1 MMFSNRSLQ
10 TYLGLV
16 AAVVTLVLAT
26 ISGMLIFHLQTAKSE
41 DESRA
46 LIKSLMATVY
56 NTAAI
61 ATFANN
67 QQIGQDAIDGLLKNE
82 VVQRA
87 ELTGNRGISIV
98 SERPGGQQ
106 NAQNALVEPI
116 RSPFSEDE
124 VVGELRV
131 EPNRDWIAKKA
142 RESALTMV
150 AWMAGLIVITTIIF
164 MFIIRRTLTDPLVTA
179 ARQLGKIVP
188 GQSAQLKTP
197 DHLEKNEVGALI
209 QGVNELLGKVSAAL
223 DVERNL
229 RSQVEETDA
238 QLRIAMSKT
247 EAAAKAK
254 EDFLASM
261 SHEIRTPLNG
271 VIGTLDL
278 LSLGQLDEAQREQVN
293 AMREAS
299 NSLLGIINDILDFSK
314 IEAGK
319 LDINP
324 EPVSLPQVLGS
335 VIHLYRDTASSK
347 GLTLDLQTSGLDRTV
362 MCDPLRMRQIV
373 SNLISNALK
382 FTKEGGVTIRARAL
396 PKGPQELVVRVD
408 VIDTGIGIPL
418 ESQWKVFSAF
428 SQAEADTAKKFGGTG
443 LGLAIC
449 KRLCQLMGGQISL
462 KSTPGKGT
470 TFSVELPLN
479 VTDQAPA
486 ATDVADLAKQFR
498 TQQSQ
503 QPLLSVDEAER
514 LGCLIGM
521 VDDHPINRYVLSRQL
536 NLLGYTCVSAEDGIQ
551 ALEMTRTR
559 KLALLIT
566 DCQMPGMDGYQL
578 ARAIREDEAQANRP
592 PLPVLAC
599 TASALQGEAEKC
611 QAAGMSDYMTKP
623 LQVPVLA
630 AMLKK
635 WGPDLEAIR
644 AQADTAPKEKT
655 APPAASESA
664 ESPIDQR
671 YWESQT
677 GGDEE
682 LQTMLADQFIET
694 TKGDLNKLHELADA
708 DHEAAKAQTHRIK
721 GAAVAVGA
729 KNLGAICEAL
739 EQAFAAHDVD
749 GLRCQITELD
759 QEIAKVVAWLD
770 QAVHAVKAD

>member
-1 MMFSNRSLQ
+1 MKFCYRSLQ
-10 TYLGLV
+10 AYLTFI
-16 AAVVTLVLAT
+16 AAVTTLVLT
-26 ISGMLIFHLQTAKSE
+26 SISGVLVYHFQTAKSE

-67 QQIGQDAIDGLLKNE
+67 QQIGQDAIGGLLKND

-87 ELTGNRGISIV
+87 ELTGNRGLKVV
-98 SERPGGQQ
+98 SERPGNQAR
-106 NAQNALVEPI
+106 NTPLVEPI
-116 RSPFSEDE
+116 RSPFSDDE
-124 VVGELRV
+124 VVGTLSV
-131 EPNRDWIAKKA
+131 EPNREWIAQKA

-150 AWMAGLIVITTIIF
+150 GWMAAIIVATAIIS
-164 MFIIRRTLTDPLVTA
+164 MAIIRRTLTDPLVTVVK
-179 ARQLGKIVP
+179 QLNKIIP
-188 GQSAQLKTP
+188 GQPATLIIP
-197 DHLEKNEVGALI
+197 DHLKRNEVGVLVSGMNDLLDGVRQAL
-209 QGVNELLGKVSAAL
+209 NS
-223 DVERNL
+223 ERVM

-238 QLRIAMSKT
+238 QLRVAMSQT

-278 LSLGQLDEAQREQVN
+278 LSLGELNGSQREQVN

-324 EPVSLPQVLGS
+324 EPVNLPQVLGS
-335 VIHLYRDTASSK
+335 VINLYRDTASSK
-347 GLTLDLQTSGLDRTV
+347 GLTLDLKLSGVDQTV
-362 MCDPLRMRQIV
+362 MCDPLRIRQIV

-382 FTKEGGVTIRARAL
+382 FTKEGGVTIKARAL
-396 PKGPQELVVRVD
+396 PKGSKQLQLRID
-408 VIDTGIGIPL
+408 VSDTGIGIPL

-449 KRLCQLMGGQISL
+449 KRLCQLMGGTISL

-470 TFSVELPLN
+470 TFSIEVPLDL
-479 VTDQAPA
+479 TEHAPI
-486 ATDVADLAKQFR
+486 ATDLDDLAKQFR
-498 TQQSQ
+498 PAAAGSR
-503 QPLLSVDEAER
+503 LLTVEEAEAQ
-514 LGCLIGM
+514 GCLIGL

-536 NLLGYTCVSAEDGIQ
+536 TLLGFTSVSAEDGLQ
-551 ALEMTRTR
+551 ALEMSHQH

-578 ARAIREDEAQANRP
+578 ARAIREEEAQSGRP
-592 PLPVLAC
+592 PLPILAC
-599 TASALQGEAEKC
+599 TAAALQGEAEKC

-630 AMLKK
+630 AMLRK
-635 WGPDLEAIR
+635 WGPALPALPAVTEEPAPEALS
-644 AQADTAPKEKT
+644 AK
-655 APPAASESA
+655 ASA
-664 ESPIDQR
+664 LAPIDVA
-671 YWESQT
+671 YWERQT
-677 GGDEE
+677 SGEDE
-682 LQTMLADQFIET
+682 LKTMLAEQFIQT
-694 TKGDLNKLHELADA
+694 TQGDLTRLRELVKH
-708 DHEAAKAQTHRIK
+708 DHEAARAQAHRIK
-721 GAAVAVGA
+721 GGAVAVGA
-729 KNLGAICEAL
+729 QVLGQLCEEL
-739 EQAFAAHDVD
+739 EQAFLHHD
-749 GLRCQITELD
+749 ELTLTRLVQALD
-759 QEIAKVVAWLD
+759 HEISRVIAWLD
-770 QAVHAVKAD
+770 GEVHTAKEA